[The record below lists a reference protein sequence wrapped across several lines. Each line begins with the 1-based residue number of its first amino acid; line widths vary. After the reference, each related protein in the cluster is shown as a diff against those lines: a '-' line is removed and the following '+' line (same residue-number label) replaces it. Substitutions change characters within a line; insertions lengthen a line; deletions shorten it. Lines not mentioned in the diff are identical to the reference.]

1 MLLMQLDS
9 RETKPLPPIGS
20 QFVLPQRQL
29 IAKAEVRITLRG
41 RSESPP
47 IRRANYCGNSAVV
60 HYEGS
65 NGTAA
70 ITLRRHSVATAS
82 QYAPISEDQLEDAR
96 QTIGLQAPD
105 SAVLVTCARDL
116 EMAATKQL
124 PPLHPR
130 SLLLRTAAGI
140 FNVGQNQAQES
151 RHSSGNFSSTLLINT
166 PRHACV
172 TRSKSFKTLRRCESP
187 DSYRSS
193 SPSPR
198 PLLARHAS
206 FETALPG
213 YSEESDIYFHVP
225 VSKPSEDPL
234 PRLRSV
240 ASIDNFAIS
249 NPNAKLPPAHPAAA
263 PRNGAIGMLAS
274 NKGSN
279 SPAKH
284 PSFTQSAKLH
294 DSTSSPSLERSAVN
308 IVMPGGGPESTS
320 PSNQGPH
327 FLPREAIPTKRLATR
342 PVIGRHYS
350 RIQLPCTK
358 ASSRSNTRV
367 MTDSLKLYEEQIFSY
382 QISSGQRPLSWCI
395 DLGTLAKSMAQTPDD
410 NSSGSP
416 SVTNSSS
423 TMSSA
428 CSSSSSSNA
437 SHAVGPPRIGHFNRP
452 ACLRPGAIVSQSGLS
467 SNSKSRNLSPIIHAV
482 RPGSPQCPP
491 LRLQSPSVPPGAVNR
506 VPSRGCPA
514 DIRQSANVFFATTS
528 ATPEASTPNA
538 EEQNKSLRVTASAAT
553 GTNTSSGTSTSFTSS
568 LSTVRPG
575 QCNTPTSQP
584 STPPLSSLPPPLAGD
599 DSSTTLETVR
609 PDGSFPTPSLSMLPP
624 PAPWNNSNSFSS
636 ASINKNEGTGS
647 VVRQLFV
654 CPYCRALPT
663 LCRCSASLNSV
674 NDAEGG
680 EGSLSFEGDS
690 EDEEESTY
698 AFSTLDS
705 DFIAWMRL
713 SVKNVT
719 SSHPC
724 YAFRRAESLAALTQQ
739 EVVNIANIFNT
750 NPLGLRMNL
759 VEGTS
764 KLVGTIRVYIN
775 LIKPV
780 KMSLRQTIRHMPR
793 QAADVA
799 VPDRLISFFLPR
811 GGSRLLQLSSST
823 SAQEVIQCLLDR
835 FHIQESSSKFA
846 LYEHTLETQ
855 TILSRKLPPSERP
868 LSMLMHW
875 VRSTLSAGEDFAV
888 VVRRKRIVLQEN
900 ENWEVNWSDFTP
912 AELMNFL
919 RILEKEEAEYRNAIY
934 FQYGLVRQQI
944 EQRMAQLS
952 AQDRL
957 LAARHSVA
965 TCPPPE
971 HLLCLPPPD
980 QQPPTPTVPIM
991 SQSHHA
997 SL

>member
-1 MLLMQLDS
+1 M
-9 RETKPLPPIGS
+9 
-20 QFVLPQRQL
+20 
-29 IAKAEVRITLRG
+29 
-41 RSESPP
+41 
-47 IRRANYCGNSAVV
+47 
-60 HYEGS
+60 
-65 NGTAA
+65 
-70 ITLRRHSVATAS
+70 
-82 QYAPISEDQLEDAR
+82 
-96 QTIGLQAPD
+96 
-105 SAVLVTCARDL
+105 
-116 EMAATKQL
+116 
-124 PPLHPR
+124 
-130 SLLLRTAAGI
+130 
-140 FNVGQNQAQES
+140 
-151 RHSSGNFSSTLLINT
+151 
-166 PRHACV
+166 
-172 TRSKSFKTLRRCESP
+172 
-187 DSYRSS
+187 
-193 SPSPR
+193 
-198 PLLARHAS
+198 
-206 FETALPG
+206 
-213 YSEESDIYFHVP
+213 
-225 VSKPSEDPL
+225 
-234 PRLRSV
+234 
-240 ASIDNFAIS
+240 
-249 NPNAKLPPAHPAAA
+249 
-263 PRNGAIGMLAS
+263 
-274 NKGSN
+274 
-279 SPAKH
+279 
-284 PSFTQSAKLH
+284 
-294 DSTSSPSLERSAVN
+294 
-308 IVMPGGGPESTS
+308 
-320 PSNQGPH
+320 
-327 FLPREAIPTKRLATR
+327 
-342 PVIGRHYS
+342 
-350 RIQLPCTK
+350 
-358 ASSRSNTRV
+358 
-367 MTDSLKLYEEQIFSY
+367 
-382 QISSGQRPLSWCI
+382 
-395 DLGTLAKSMAQTPDD
+395 
-410 NSSGSP
+410 
-416 SVTNSSS
+416 
-423 TMSSA
+423 
-428 CSSSSSSNA
+428 
-437 SHAVGPPRIGHFNRP
+437 
-452 ACLRPGAIVSQSGLS
+452 
-467 SNSKSRNLSPIIHAV
+467 
-482 RPGSPQCPP
+482 
-491 LRLQSPSVPPGAVNR
+491 
-506 VPSRGCPA
+506 
-514 DIRQSANVFFATTS
+514 
-528 ATPEASTPNA
+528 
-538 EEQNKSLRVTASAAT
+538 
-553 GTNTSSGTSTSFTSS
+553 
-568 LSTVRPG
+568 
-575 QCNTPTSQP
+575 
-584 STPPLSSLPPPLAGD
+584 
-599 DSSTTLETVR
+599 
-609 PDGSFPTPSLSMLPP
+609 
-624 PAPWNNSNSFSS
+624 
-636 ASINKNEGTGS
+636 
-647 VVRQLFV
+647 
-654 CPYCRALPT
+654 
-663 LCRCSASLNSV
+663 